1 MRSTRAVVLLVCALS
16 ISGCKK
22 HGEVAGGGEAGGAEA
37 AADDS
42 GTDAADAAVI
52 TSEAGLEDAAA
63 APADAAPEAAP
74 DTLTSNSSFAGAFEC
89 FGGSLTLVQT
99 GSQITGNA
107 YAHAG
112 SATQTTEVLCTIE
125 GRRCVGQASYFSQKG
140 DHTPKPAG
148 KGKLIL
154 TAEKGGL
161 RYTTT
166 HGGTQEGFCP
176 RKEVNTPAGDRSDI
190 AVILGAEGPKDRTD
204 IRGFPASI

>member
-1 MRSTRAVVLLVCALS
+1 MRSTRAVVFLICALS

-22 HGEVAGGGEAGGAEA
+22 HGEVAGGGEGGAEA
-37 AADDS
+37 AADD
-42 GTDAADAAVI
+42 GATDAELDAADAAVT

-74 DTLTSNSSFAGAFEC
+74 DTVTSNSSFAGAFDC
-89 FGGSLTLVQT
+89 FGGTLTLLQT
-99 GSQITGNA
+99 ASQITGNA
-107 YAHAG
+107 YAHVG

-125 GRRCVGQASYFSQKG
+125 GHRCVGQANYFSQKG
-140 DHTPKPAG
+140 DHTPKPTG

-161 RYTTT
+161 RYTAT

-176 RKEVNTPAGDRSDI
+176 RR
-190 AVILGAEGPKDRTD
+190 
-204 IRGFPASI
+204 

>member
-1 MRSTRAVVLLVCALS
+1 M
-16 ISGCKK
+16 
-22 HGEVAGGGEAGGAEA
+22 AGGGEAGDAEA
-37 AADDS
+37 AADDG

-52 TSEAGLEDAAA
+52 TSEAGLEDAAT

-74 DTLTSNSSFAGAFEC
+74 DTTLTSNSSFAGAFEC

-107 YAHAG
+107 YAHVG

-176 RKEVNTPAGDRSDI
+176 RK
-190 AVILGAEGPKDRTD
+190 
-204 IRGFPASI
+204 